1 MKIVVAVVLLAS
13 VMVECRPTSNIT
25 TSGEHSQ
32 DENSVLVSPDLVSP
46 ELELPTEVA
55 ETSEKIPKVKNR
67 NQKKSERHET
77 FKNSTGEPSKV
88 EENAESSSGD
98 LDEGDGS
105 LEDDEG
111 DDDVTTTSKS
121 PGVAITTHVHNT
133 TSSVCANAKCS
144 SNKVCVEDDSF
155 KPGYRCCKK
164 KNCNS
169 MVGRYCLDDPMILS
183 QRNKNFSRKPEF
195 ENKRHFKPNNTIWVM
210 HNGLTLYVMKCQMNG
225 EWKSEPPYEIPLRP
239 DPFNRKDSKTTT
251 TVAKD
256 DDSDSNS
263 DPVQES
269 QFLKVVVKVL
279 ICSVVLCVS
288 AFAIKVGRDHYYRIR
303 KQNSASEGNFK
314 RQQPAP
320 MPDLTSSSV
329 SIDDF
334 HNYVAER
341 HKDNDFLFLQE
352 FQNIQA
358 ESAAQHYTTQ
368 ASNLRENIDKNRYNN
383 IVAYDHTR
391 VHLKESKKHASHFDY
406 INANYVSGFTGL
418 QDFIACQGPLPSTF
432 SDFWEMV
439 WNNNVNTLVMVTNLV
454 ENGRR
459 KCDQYWPTEGKETY
473 KHITVSHKHTEVF
486 AHYTV
491 RSFIIKNNKITKMP
505 TKSSYDRKVVQYHYT
520 QWPDHGTPD
529 YLLPVLSFVHA
540 SSFGEQQAPIV
551 IHCSAGVGRTGTYI
565 AIQSMIQ
572 MLKTTGS
579 VNVPTFLRHI
589 RTQRNLL
596 VQTQDQYIFVH
607 DAILE
612 YIKVGNTEVSRKEL
626 LSYYNLLLK
635 NNSWKNKKDED
646 PLRKPKNKIEKQFEH
661 MKRYLRGNHGDTS
674 YAQHN
679 SHKNREGAVVP
690 VYKTAVKLH
699 HHHCMMPNKDN
710 DEYINASYLQGY
722 RSSKDYIV
730 TQVPLETTRKDFWQ
744 LVWDANC
751 STIVT
756 LGDQQWDNETDNFWP
771 SIDQSSQFSSFKVT
785 FSQKESQDDVII
797 RSFVLEATKDDY
809 VLMVRQFHI
818 KLWNRK
824 SPSNENKRLVA
835 RVSKY
840 SAGKEGSTIVMCRNG
855 GTPSGQFCCW
865 SSIQQRLDAENRAD
879 VYQCAVMACQMRPG
893 VFSGI
898 EDLWYLY
905 EAAVVEAKSKMSSTG
920 GHASAVAKQQSNN
933 SSPDLVRHNCDVTK
947 EEEITLLGL
956 KKS

>member
-1 MKIVVAVVLLAS
+1 MKVMVAVILLIS
-13 VMVECRPTSNIT
+13 VMVECRPTSNLT
-25 TSGEHSQ
+25 TSGELSQ
-32 DENSVLVSPDLVSP
+32 DENSVLVSPNLVSP
-46 ELELPTEVA
+46 EPEKVTEVV
-55 ETSEKIPKVKNR
+55 KIPEKTIKAKSKNKPKKIHEPDNNLSKQDEPTKVD
-67 NQKKSERHET
+67 
-77 FKNSTGEPSKV
+77 
-88 EENAESSSGD
+88 ENVESSSGD
-98 LDEGDGS
+98 LNEGDGS
-105 LEDDEG
+105 LEDDE
-111 DDDVTTTSKS
+111 DVIATSRS
-121 PGVAITTHVHNT
+121 PSIVVTTHVHNT

-144 SNKVCVEDDSF
+144 SNKVCVEDATF
-155 KPGYRCCKK
+155 GPGYRCCKK
-164 KNCNS
+164 KDCDT
-169 MVGRYCLDDPMILS
+169 MVGRYCVDNPDILKPL
-183 QRNKNFSRKPEF
+183 NTNFSRKPEF
-195 ENKRHFKPNNTIWVM
+195 EHKRHFKPNNTIWVQ
-210 HNGLTLYVMKCQMNG
+210 HNGVTLYVLKCGMSGDWHRESETPFRPPDTYVPEETKVETTETTEEGSG
-225 EWKSEPPYEIPLRP
+225 EY
-239 DPFNRKDSKTTT
+239 DS
-251 TVAKD
+251 
-256 DDSDSNS
+256 
-263 DPVQES
+263 PVQ
-269 QFLKVVVKVL
+269 QNQLLGVVVKVL
-279 ICSVVLCVS
+279 ICAVVLCVS
-288 AFAIKVGRDHYYRIR
+288 AFAIKIGRDQCYRIR
-303 KQNSASEGNFK
+303 KQNSAPTGNFK

-320 MPDLTSSSV
+320 MPDLMTSSV
-329 SIDDF
+329 AIDDF
-334 HNYVAER
+334 HSYVGER

-391 VHLKESKKHASHFDY
+391 VHLKELKKHASPFDY

-529 YLLPVLSFVHA
+529 YVLPVLSFVHA

-551 IHCSAGVGRTGTYI
+551 VHCSAGVGRTGTYI

-579 VNVPTFLRHI
+579 VNVPMFLRHI

-635 NNSWKNKKDED
+635 NSNLKIKKDED
-646 PLRKPKNKIEKQFEH
+646 PLRKPQNKIEKQFEH
-661 MKRYLRGNHGDTS
+661 MKRYLYGNHDTS

-690 VYKTAVKLH
+690 VYKTCVKLH

-730 TQVPLETTRKDFWQ
+730 TQVPMDTTRKDFWQ

-756 LGDQQWDNETDNFWP
+756 LGDQHWDDETDNFWP

-785 FSQKESQDDVII
+785 FSQEESQDDVII

-818 KLWNRK
+818 KLWNEK
-824 SPSNENKRLVA
+824 SATNENKRLVA

-879 VYQCAVMACQMRPG
+879 VYQCAVLACQMRPG
-893 VFSGI
+893 VFSGM

-905 EAAVVEAKSKMSSTG
+905 EAAVIEAKSNMSSLG
-920 GHASAVAKQQSNN
+920 GHTSTVAKQQSNN
-933 SSPDLVRHNCDVTK
+933 SSPDLVRHKCDVTK